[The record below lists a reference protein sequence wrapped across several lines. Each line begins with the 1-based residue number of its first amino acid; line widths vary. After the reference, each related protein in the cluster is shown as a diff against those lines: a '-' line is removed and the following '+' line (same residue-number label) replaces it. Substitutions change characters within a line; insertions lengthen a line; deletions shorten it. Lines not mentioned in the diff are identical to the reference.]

1 MSLFIFH
8 KCHEKIGSLPS
19 AIIKKVYDFLVKF
32 KENSKAAAIH
42 LEPIKTFRDQT
53 LRSARIDQ
61 TYRAII
67 KVSSSGQDFH
77 LLWVDHHDKAYEWA
91 QNKIVDYNKIT
102 NSWQVITEV
111 EDVRIDRDSL
121 EDTSTQGLFDV
132 YEDSQLLDIGLPQI
146 LIPAVRAIKNWDE
159 LDSLSDYLPEGVFEN
174 LFYLLDGGEIEG
186 IISEIKEASKLL
198 DGSSDQSILDKRSFL
213 KIPDDKL
220 LYEAL
225 SGDMLKWK
233 HYLHE
238 SQALVVN
245 KNYKGSFKLSG
256 GAGTGKTVA
265 ALHRLKVLSKEK
277 TGNQKVLFTTY
288 TKSLTDNLNLL
299 AEAIEV
305 KMSNVEIT
313 NIDSV
318 AFQLALKA
326 NLISKNDKI
335 LGITSAETYKSIWEE
350 ILQEEIIHYEI
361 DFLTREIQDVLLLN
375 NVRSLPDYLKVNRL
389 GRGKALGRIERREL
403 WAILEIFTQR
413 ISQKNILFREE
424 VFNRVFE
431 FYQDRPDKPYS
442 NVIVDELQDLSNV
455 ELRFLRAIVPEG
467 ENDLFLVGDPMQAI
481 YQRNLNFSKAGIN
494 IRGIRSKRLRI
505 NYRTT
510 EEIRRVAVKLVTSQ
524 TYDDFEGEQESKSGY
539 ISLMHGVNPSYDIFR
554 TPNEELNYVIKS
566 IHEAINIGYNESDIV
581 IASRIKKDLKPFK
594 NTLHQDKIPYFE
606 IYGDIKNK
614 YFPGVR
620 LSTFHGLKGLEFKL
634 VYLINVNINT
644 LPFRPHD
651 FMDWEEH
658 EKMIHD
664 KSELSLMYVAISRAV
679 ERVFITG
686 VGDPATTLNYLTAP
700 E

>member
-8 KCHEKIGSLPS
+8 KCHDKILSLPN
-19 AIIKKVYDFLVKF
+19 AIGKKVSDFFVKF
-32 KENSKAAAIH
+32 QENSKSASIH
-42 LEPIKTFRDQT
+42 LEPIKTFKDQT

-67 KVSSSGQDFH
+67 KVSSNGQDYH

-91 QNKIVDYNKIT
+91 ENKIVDYNKIT

-111 EDVRIDRDSL
+111 EDVRIDRDFQ
-121 EDTSTQGLFDV
+121 EGTADHGLFDI
-132 YEDSQLLDIGLPQI
+132 YDDLQLLDIGLPRI

-159 LDSLSDYLPEGVFEN
+159 LDSLSEYLPEGIFEN

-186 IISEIKEASKLL
+186 IISEIKEASKSQ
-198 DGSSDQSILDKRSFL
+198 DGDSDQSLLDKRTFL

-245 KNYKGSFKLSG
+245 KNYRGSFKLSG

-265 ALHRLKVLSKEK
+265 ALHRLKVLSNKK
-277 TGNQKVLFTTY
+277 TSNEKVLFTTY
-288 TKSLTDNLNLL
+288 TKSLTENLTLL
-299 AEAIEV
+299 AEAIDV

-318 AFQLALKA
+318 AFQLAVKA
-326 NLISKNDKI
+326 NLISKSDKI
-335 LGITSAETYKSIWEE
+335 LGITTSETYKTIWEE
-350 ILQEEIIHYEI
+350 IFQDEIIHYEI
-361 DFLTREIQDVLLLN
+361 DFLTRELQDVLLLN
-375 NVRSLPDYLKVNRL
+375 NVRSLSDYLKVNRL
-389 GRGKALGRIERREL
+389 GRGKALGRIERREM
-403 WAILEIFTQR
+403 WAILEIFIQR
-413 ISQKNILFREE
+413 ISEKNILFREE

-431 FYQDRPDKPYS
+431 FYQDRVDKPFS

-510 EEIRRVAVKLVTSQ
+510 EEIRRVAVNLVTSQ

-539 ISLMHGVNPSYDIFR
+539 ISLMHGVNPAYDIFKS
-554 TPNEELNYVIKS
+554 PNEELTHVIKS
-566 IHEAINIGYNESDIV
+566 IHEAINNGYNESDIV

-594 NTLHQDKIPYFE
+594 
-606 IYGDIKNK
+606 
-614 YFPGVR
+614 
-620 LSTFHGLKGLEFKL
+620 KL
-634 VYLINVNINT
+634 I
-644 LPFRPHD
+644 
-651 FMDWEEH
+651 
-658 EKMIHD
+658 
-664 KSELSLMYVAISRAV
+664 ASR
-679 ERVFITG
+679 
-686 VGDPATTLNYLTAP
+686 
-700 E
+700 